1 MYNISLKDE
10 LLKETRRSFD
20 SEAAMDAWLQQQVE
34 ALLVSY
40 NASQQAA
47 RRKARL
53 DIVAMRRQS
62 EENGNAAMT
71 LDDINNEIRQAS
83 TVTTDT
89 RKNIEITPR
98 VQRFKRGNP
107 WHISDEE
114 LDRLRYEYLTE
125 KYR

>member
-71 LDDINNEIRQAS
+71 LDDINNEIRQAR

>member
-1 MYNISLKDE
+1 MCMYNISLKDE
-10 LLKETRRSFD
+10 LLSETRRSFD
-20 SEAAMDAWLQQQVE
+20 SEAAMDIWLQQQVE
-34 ALLVSY
+34 SLLVAY

-53 DIVAMRRQS
+53 TTSGTTKKTEITPGVARLRRNVS
-62 EENGNAAMT
+62 VARKTAAES
-71 LDDINNEIRQAS
+71 I
-83 TVTTDT
+83 DT
-89 RKNIEITPR
+89 MELTPR

-107 WHISDEE
+107 WQISDEE